1 MCHSQSLGRQ
11 SSGQVSHEVA
21 HVPLTT
27 GEAMP
32 GMVFHP
38 AGPPLGPIL
47 LVSDIY
53 GMTPFYRD
61 VGEELAE
68 AGFATLVVDY
78 FFRLGELEVLTR
90 EAARARRSGLDEVQA
105 LRDIDAAVNWL
116 KARFGEP
123 ASPVGLIG
131 FCLGGTLALDLAV
144 ERADLA
150 VVSYYGLVAGVGGTT
165 AAPAPLAVANRINGP
180 ILAFWGDE
188 DHVVDMADV
197 ERFATASGRARGEL
211 RADNLSRHR
220 PRLPLCARRRV
231 EGRARTGPG
240 ILAAYARVLPA
251 GARRAT
257 LFCVGGVLLM
267 KPSVATARSELSVR
281 SDCGVMPR

>member
-32 GMVFHP
+32 GVVFHP
-38 AGPPLGPIL
+38 SEPPLGPIL

-78 FFRLGELEVLTR
+78 FFRLGELKELTR
-90 EAARARRSGLDEVQA
+90 EAAHARRSGLDEVQA

-144 ERADLA
+144 ERADLV

-165 AAPAPLAVANRINGP
+165 AVPAPLAVANRINGP
-180 ILAFWGDE
+180 VLAFWGDE

-197 ERFATASGRARGEL
+197 ERFASLMAERGVNYEQ
-211 RADNLSRHR
+211 
-220 PRLPLCARRRV
+220 
-231 EGRARTGPG
+231 TIYPG
-240 ILAAYARVLPA
+240 IGHGFLSALANGSRDEHEPARESW
-251 GARRAT
+251 RRT
-257 LFCVGGVLLM
+257 LEFFRRELGGRHNSALEEF
-267 KPSVATARSELSVR
+267 S
-281 SDCGVMPR
+281 